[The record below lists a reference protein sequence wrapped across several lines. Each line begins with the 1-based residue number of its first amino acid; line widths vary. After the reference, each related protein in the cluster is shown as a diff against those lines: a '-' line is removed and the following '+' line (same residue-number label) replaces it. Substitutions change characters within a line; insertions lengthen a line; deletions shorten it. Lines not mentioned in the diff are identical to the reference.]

1 MLLMRGA
8 WLVVI
13 VVGVFVLSL
22 VFALQ
27 LFHRLDDAQT
37 ALDDADHLF
46 SDELVL
52 AQRNASDAV
61 DLAVN
66 DVLDPIMTEQGG
78 AAAEVPQLITFVAAN
93 SDLSEAE
100 VLAALEENVPHTT
113 SLLLAIPLED
123 VTAELPDLIALVS
136 GATGLSEEEVSV
148 AIQENFPALASAIDG
163 LPTITGEWFTLDTGL
178 TDVDGA
184 QLTGIPG
191 IAEYLDTRIVDVTER
206 QRINYQHTH
215 EIWPNLKVIPWL
227 LVVIALV
234 VVAFGSLMLVVEI
247 KTRPLKDS
255 GRLDPVASTK

>member
-13 VVGVFVLSL
+13 VVGLFVLGL

-27 LFHRLDDAQT
+27 LFHRLDDGQKL
-37 ALDDADHLF
+37 LDDADHLF
-46 SDELVL
+46 RSDIVL

-61 DLAVN
+61 NLAVN
-66 DVLDPIMTEQGG
+66 DVLDPIVTEQGG
-78 AAAEVPQLITFVAAN
+78 AAAEVPQLITFVADN

-123 VTAELPDLIALVS
+123 VTSELPDLIALVS
-136 GATGLSEEEVSV
+136 QATGLSEEEVSA
-148 AIQENFPALASAIDG
+148 AIQENFPALAGAIAG
-163 LPTITGEWFTLDTGL
+163 LPTITGEWFTLETGL
-178 TDVDGA
+178 TDVNEEP
-184 QLTGIPG
+184 LPGIPG
-191 IAEYLDTRIVDVTER
+191 IAEYLDTRIVDVTGR
-206 QRINYQHTH
+206 QEVNFHHTNG
-215 EIWPNLKVIPWL
+215 IWPNLNVIPWL

-255 GRLDPVASTK
+255 GGLDPVASTK